1 MGYEQASSPANTSR
15 LTHSA
20 RTRLLQRFHRC
31 ITSLDIIANISV
43 WAHSIA
49 AAGLAIRGSFTLL
62 VLDSINRADVTR
74 MAVSSLEHASKLS
87 PIATSRSTLCVTQ
100 QASKCNDCGLRN
112 CYWLVMGGGGLAGQ
126 PSTQAR
132 LLQP

>member
-15 LTHSA
+15 S
-20 RTRLLQRFHRC
+20 TRLFTCTLPVPALLQRLDRC
-31 ITSLDIIANISV
+31 ITSPDIIANISV

-74 MAVSSLEHASKLS
+74 MAVSSLEHAS
-87 PIATSRSTLCVTQ
+87 
-100 QASKCNDCGLRN
+100 
-112 CYWLVMGGGGLAGQ
+112 
-126 PSTQAR
+126 
-132 LLQP
+132 